1 MSDFRSSD
9 SNAKVLKAMA
19 AVRRQIAP
27 IVKDQTDPTTRRAYA
42 SLPAII
48 DGIDPIL
55 LENGICP
62 QPYPISEG
70 DRHGA
75 AIRFYHKSQ
84 EWLEFRMLYPL
95 GPTPAMQDVS
105 AAVTYARRAIYTC
118 VFDLRIADL
127 EPTLGAIGMGGDQPA
142 ASAEAPARQS
152 QARTQPT
159 AELINRAKDV
169 ERRLREVVGEQQ
181 ASNMVI
187 AEVGTKFL
195 SNGDGRRI
203 ESFIAKGEALLI
215 KERARGDAAA
225 AAQPAIA
232 VVPEAEA
239 GSIAPAA

>member
-1 MSDFRSSD
+1 MSDLRSSD
-9 SNAKVLKAMA
+9 SNAKILKAMA

-48 DGIDPIL
+48 DGIDPIM
-55 LENGICP
+55 LEHGICP
-62 QPYPISEG
+62 QPYPVSEG

-105 AAVTYARRAIYTC
+105 TAVTYARRAIYTC

-127 EPTLGAIGMGGDQPA
+127 EPTQVAGGAGGE
-142 ASAEAPARQS
+142 SAVAGGPEVAARQS
-152 QARTQPT
+152 QARIQPT

-169 ERRLREVVGEQQ
+169 ERRLRETVGDQQ
-181 ASNMVI
+181 ATNMVI
-187 AEVGTKFL
+187 AEVGSKFL
-195 SNGDGRRI
+195 SNADARRI
-203 ESFIAKGEALLI
+203 ESFIAKGEAHLAKI
-215 KERARGDAAA
+215 RERGDAPPGPTI
-225 AAQPAIA
+225 PATGGE
-232 VVPEAEA
+232 PPTD
-239 GSIAPAA
+239 GIAPAA

>member
-9 SNAKVLKAMA
+9 SNTKVLKAMT

-48 DGIDPIL
+48 DGIDPIM
-55 LENGICP
+55 LEHGICP
-62 QPYPISEG
+62 QPYPVSEG

-127 EPTLGAIGMGGDQPA
+127 EPTHVAGGPGGEQPVA
-142 ASAEAPARQS
+142 AGPEASARQG
-152 QARTQPT
+152 QARIPPT

-169 ERRLREVVGEQQ
+169 ERRLREVVGDQQ
-181 ASNMVI
+181 ASTMVI
-187 AEVGTKFL
+187 AEIGTKFL

-203 ESFIAKGEALLI
+203 ESFIAKGEALLV
-215 KERARGDAAA
+215 KERGRSDAPPGPSV
-225 AAQPAIA
+225 PASA
-232 VVPEAEA
+232 GVPADE
-239 GSIAPAA
+239 IAPAA